1 MNFSTRV
8 NSAELF
14 NLVYL
19 FSSLQMKKTN
29 VDKNWTLRTKRW
41 YVNKIAQIQSAST
54 LSELNMLCCFLEH
67 VATALFVYSCRNAHL
82 KYVQ

>member
-1 MNFSTRV
+1 M
-8 NSAELF
+8 
-14 NLVYL
+14 
-19 FSSLQMKKTN
+19 
-29 VDKNWTLRTKRW
+29 TKRW